1 MEKIKYKKK
10 NYIHFDR
17 IKGIAESRKWIENPE
32 NIVRHG
38 FMPFIHF
45 EQKSVK
51 YSSMNGRKPKPRDL
65 SYCSH
70 IDAYI
75 YQLYAHRLTGLY
87 NENAKSRG
95 INKCVVAYRNN
106 FTGKCNIHF
115 AHEVFR
121 FIRNKGDCF
130 VIIGDF
136 TKFFDRLD
144 HKYLKEQCC
153 NLLDVQMLPD
163 DYYKVFKS
171 ITKYSYYE
179 LSDLIKLTDSKDFDE
194 FNDREKRD
202 IALPIE
208 QFREAKKKHLKKNRK
223 NYGIPQGSPLSA
235 LFANT
240 YMLDFDKAVNNFV
253 TSNNGLYR
261 RYSDDFVIV
270 LPYNNKK
277 IQSQWQHINDIRKG
291 IPNLDLQPDKT
302 KVFHF
307 AHGTITSCDSL
318 LFPDLPNGKNIIDYL
333 GFSFDGDKISI
344 RDKTV
349 SKYYYRMNHRASV
362 VSRRSAGIGRKGK
375 RPDYY
380 GLYKKYS
387 HFGAKP
393 TKGNH
398 GNFITYVNRCIDVFG
413 MDEKVHLVK
422 QRHMRKI
429 NRIIKSKK
437 RKNAPCEAS

>member
-1 MEKIKYKKK
+1 MEKVAYKKK

-17 IKGIAESRKWIENPE
+17 VKGIAESRKWIENPE
-32 NIVRHG
+32 NIIHHD

-45 EQKSVK
+45 EQKTVK
-51 YSSMNGRKPKPRDL
+51 YTSPKGRKPKYRDL
-65 SYCSH
+65 SYCAH

-75 YQLYAHRLTGLY
+75 YQLYAHKLIKLF
-87 NENAKSRG
+87 NEKAKVNG
-95 INKCVVAYRNN
+95 INKCVTAYRNN
-106 FTGKCNIHF
+106 FHGKCNIHF
-115 AHEVFR
+115 AYDVFK
-121 FIRNKGDCF
+121 FIRNNDDCLI
-130 VIIGDF
+130 IIGDF

-144 HKYLKEQCC
+144 HNYLKQQCC

-171 ITKYSYYE
+171 IIKYSYFE
-179 LSDLIKLTDSKDFDE
+179 LTDLLKLTNSKNFDE
-194 FNDREKRD
+194 FNDSEKRK

-208 QFREAKKKHLKKNRK
+208 QFREAKKSHLKKNRK

-235 LFANT
+235 VFANT

-253 TSNNGLYR
+253 TSSRGLYR

-270 LPYNNKK
+270 LPFNNQENKAH
-277 IQSQWQHINDIRKG
+277 WQYINEIING
-291 IPNLDLQPDKT
+291 IPKLHLQPDKT
-302 KVFHF
+302 KVFHYQQ
-307 AHGTITSCDSL
+307 GTLTSCDNS
-318 LFPDLPNGKNIIDYL
+318 LFPNLTNGKNIMDYL
-333 GFSFDGDKISI
+333 GFSFDGNKISI

-349 SKYYYRMNHRASV
+349 SKYYYRMNRRATIV
-362 VSRRSAGIGRKGK
+362 GRRSAGLGQNGK

-387 HFGAKP
+387 HLGMKP

-413 MDEKVHLVK
+413 MSEKVHVVK
-422 QRHMRKI
+422 QRHMRKM
-429 NRIIKSKK
+429 NRIIKS
-437 RKNAPCEAS
+437 N